1 MRTRRFTLFIP
12 LAIVLGLLVASSG
25 SASPATVSASASQAA
40 DTEDDAAALP
50 SRVANSINRAQLSLD
65 ATSVAIDSGDAVK
78 SAASLKGLRLDIFR
92 VDRTAR
98 AQLNAAPP
106 PADEDADTEEGAT
119 TGPDS
124 VVAAL
129 TFEQTAVTSMAGL
142 FDAQKGA
149 ALDGLT
155 SALFAAMNSRDKLL
169 VNVIGLDPEG
179 AGADFADVMAD
190 TVAGYDDE
198 VANLTEALAADTL
211 SAGGRKVLTAA
222 LNQSKATQAKVA
234 AAFGGG
240 E

>member
-1 MRTRRFTLFIP
+1 MRTRKFSLFIP

-25 SASPATVSASASQAA
+25 SASPAPVSASASQADPEEEA
-40 DTEDDAAALP
+40 SALP
-50 SRVANSINRAQLSLD
+50 SRVANAITRAQLSLD

-78 SAASLKGLRLDIFR
+78 ATASLKGLRLDVFR

-106 PADEDADTEEGAT
+106 PADEDADTEGAT

-129 TFEQTAVTSMAGL
+129 TFEQTMITSVAGL
-142 FDAQKGA
+142 FDTQKGA

-155 SALFAAMNSRDKLL
+155 SALFAAMNSRDKLV
-169 VNVIGLDPEG
+169 VNIVGLDPEG

-198 VANLTEALAADTL
+198 VANLTEALAVDTL

-222 LNQSKATQAKVA
+222 LNQSKATQAKIA